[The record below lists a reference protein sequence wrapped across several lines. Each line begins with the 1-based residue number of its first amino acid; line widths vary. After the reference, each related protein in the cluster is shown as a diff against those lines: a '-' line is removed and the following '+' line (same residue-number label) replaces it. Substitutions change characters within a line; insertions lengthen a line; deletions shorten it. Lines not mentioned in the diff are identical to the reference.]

1 MFWQVGGAS
10 LVAIGTW
17 VFIDGSSF
25 IKFLVPFMTNYT
37 KHANV
42 PVFFICLGSVMVLL
56 GILGCCGAQKE
67 SKCLLIMVNL
77 IPFILH

>member
-17 VFIDGSSF
+17 VFIDGGSF